1 MIDYTVGHLAEIL
14 KGKCEEKFNNVE
26 ISSVST
32 DTRKIVPGALFFAIE
47 GETFDGHNFAQ
58 KAIEGGASC
67 VVAHK
72 TINIDAPV
80 IYVEN
85 TLNAYGALAKDY
97 KSKFNVKT
105 IAVTGSV
112 GKTSTKEFVAY
123 LTSCA
128 GKTLKNE
135 ANFNNEI
142 GLPTTMF
149 NLNETYKNC
158 VCEMGMRGK
167 GQINYLCD
175 IAKPQ
180 IGIISNISV
189 CHIELL
195 GSMDNI
201 ADAKC
206 EILDN
211 LPSDGYGIVMGDSE
225 YLPLMKERC
234 PCIFITYG
242 EKETND
248 VFIETIKANDK
259 GFTYTLQTP
268 WGRIEDIFI
277 PGIVYHNVINSMPA
291 IAVAKILGVSNEE
304 IKEKI
309 SVFKNIEKRFN
320 IIDCG
325 DYTVIDDSYNANPLA
340 VTGAL
345 KTLKLFSSNRK
356 IACLGEMYELGEQ
369 ERDYHREIGR
379 VAKECG
385 TDEVVAIGPLAKYI
399 LEGFGNK
406 EKSHYFENSDIAR
419 DFMKGYVQ
427 KGDVVLVKGSHG
439 VHTEKIVEGLIK

>member
-1 MIDYTVGHLAEIL
+1 MINYTVKDLARIL

-67 VVAHK
+67 VVAHR
-72 TINIDAPV
+72 TININAPV

-112 GKTSTKEFVAY
+112 GKTSTKEFVTD
-123 LTSCA
+123 LTSLS

-142 GLPTTMF
+142 GLPATMF
-149 NLNETYKNC
+149 NLDETYKNC

-211 LPSDGYGIVMGDSE
+211 LPSDGFGIVMGDSE

-234 PCIFITYG
+234 PCNFLTYG
-242 EKETND
+242 EKKTND
-248 VFIETIKANDK
+248 VFIEKINGISK
-259 GFTYTLQTP
+259 GFIYDLNTP
-268 WGRIEDIFI
+268 WGIIDNIYI
-277 PGIVYHNVINSMPA
+277 PNIVYHNVINSMPA
-291 IAVAKILGVSNEE
+291 VIVAKILGVSDSD
-304 IKEKI
+304 IKDKI
-309 SVFKNIEKRFN
+309 SKFKSIEKRFN

-325 DYTVIDDSYNANPLA
+325 DYIVIDDSYNANPLA
-340 VTGAL
+340 VKGAL
-345 KTLKLFSSNRK
+345 KTLKLYDRPRK
-356 IACLGEMYELGEQ
+356 IACLGEMYELGDKEK
-369 ERDYHREIGR
+369 EYHREVGAF
-379 VAKECG
+379 AKECG
-385 TDEVVAIGPLAKYI
+385 IDEVVAIGPLAKEI
-399 LEGFGNK
+399 IEGFGG
-406 EKSHYFENSDIAR
+406 KSHYFENSDLAR
-419 DFMKGYVQ
+419 DFMKEYIQ
-427 KGDVVLVKGSHG
+427 KGDIVLVKGSHG
-439 VHTEKIVEGLIK
+439 VHTEKIVEGLTK